1 MNYPNTTFI
10 IEDNPGDLML
20 LKGQLETAGWSAEY
34 SQNESLLTD
43 AIESLKTI
51 KPVVVFLDL
60 NLPDSN
66 GLETFLTLQAI
77 IPDVPIIILS
87 GTNDT
92 SLSLQAVQAGAQD
105 FLVKGEFEEK
115 LLLKTILY
123 SIERKKSQLKL
134 EEVNKRFFYASKAT
148 NDPLWDWDIN
158 SNKIQWNDK
167 VKIFGYHDAV
177 TKNDSWRI
185 NNVHTED
192 RERINKKMTELMQT
206 SAEKWSEEYRF
217 RCADGTYK
225 YIYDRG
231 FVLRDRKNIP
241 YRMIGTMQDVTE
253 QVMLQKKLEYEKEQN
268 QKAILKTA
276 IESQEKERNEIGREL
291 HDNVNQILA
300 AANIHL
306 GLVRIGSHERSLEL
320 VKEGQNL
327 IMKAVDE
334 IRKLTHNIVSSHI
347 DDAGVVVA
355 IENLTEEIN
364 SLLAFKIEFS
374 HNIKENIIPYPV
386 GLTVF
391 RIIQEQL
398 NNIMKYASATKVFI
412 SLNIMEGQLILNI
425 NDDGAGAA
433 FDEIKKGIGLSNIKN
448 RTAAYNGKVN
458 FETSPGN
465 GFKVNV
471 QLPLEEPKKLI
482 N

>member
-1 MNYPNTTFI
+1 MSYGNTTFI

-20 LKGQLETAGWSAEY
+20 LKDQLETAGWSAEY
-34 SQNESLLTD
+34 SLNEGLLTN
-43 AIESLKTI
+43 AIESLKTV

-66 GLETFLTLQAI
+66 GLETFLTIQAI

-134 EEVNKRFFYASKAT
+134 EEINKRFIYASKAT
-148 NDPLWDWDIN
+148 NDALWDWDIN
-158 SNKIQWNDK
+158 SHEIFWNEK
-167 VKIFGYHDAV
+167 VKMFGYHDAV
-177 TKNDSWRI
+177 SKNDSWRI

-192 RERINKKMTELMQT
+192 RERINKRMTELMQN
-206 SAEKWSEEYRF
+206 SADQWSEQYRF
-217 RCADGTYK
+217 RCANGTYK
-225 YIYDRG
+225 HIYDRG
-231 FVLRDRKNIP
+231 FVLRDRKNMP

-253 QVMLQKKLEYEKEQN
+253 QVMLQKKLEFEKEQT
-268 QKAILKTA
+268 QKVILKTA

-306 GLVRIGSHERSLEL
+306 GLVRIGNHEKSLEL
-320 VKEGQNL
+320 VKEGQHL

-347 DDAGVVVA
+347 DDMGVIIA
-355 IENLTEEIN
+355 IENLVDEIN
-364 SLLAFKIEFS
+364 SLLAFKIEFK
-374 HNIKENIIPYPV
+374 HNIIEEIIPYPV

-412 SLNIMEGQLILNI
+412 NLSIMDDQLVLNIS
-425 NDDGAGAA
+425 DDGVGAA

-448 RTAAYNGKVN
+448 RTTAYNGKVS
-458 FETSPGN
+458 FETSPGK

-471 QLPLEEPKKLI
+471 QLPLELQKKLI